1 MTISSK
7 QLYLL
12 LGVLLIVGYSWI
24 LYSGTIMQSSDSA
37 LEVCIFKK
45 VTSLP
50 CPSCGATRSVSSIL
64 KGDFIQGIITNP
76 LGLVISVIMLITP
89 AWLIGDLLTGKKTLH
104 QFYLRAEKVLNK
116 KKVFIPLIVLI
127 LCNWVWN
134 IYKNL

>member
-1 MTISSK
+1 VTISSK

-12 LGVLLIVGYSWI
+12 LVILLIVGYSWVF
-24 LYSGTIMQSSDSA
+24 YSSTVMQTSGSA

-45 VTSLP
+45 ITSLP

-76 LGLVISVIMLITP
+76 MGLVISVIMLITP
-89 AWLIGDLLTGKKTLH
+89 VWLIGDLFTEKETLH
-104 QFYLRAEKVLNK
+104 QFYLRVEKVLNK
-116 KKVFIPLIVLI
+116 KIVFIPLIILI